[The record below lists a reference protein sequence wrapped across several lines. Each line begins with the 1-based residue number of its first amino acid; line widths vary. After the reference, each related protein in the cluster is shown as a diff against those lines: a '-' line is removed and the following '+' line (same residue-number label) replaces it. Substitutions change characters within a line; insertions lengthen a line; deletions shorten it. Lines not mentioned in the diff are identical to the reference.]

1 MRKVIYSINQS
12 LDGNCDHTK
21 FAPDDELMAHYTRQM
36 RDVDTLAYGRKLY
49 ELMVPYWPAMAKE
62 RGEATQADY
71 EFAQAF
77 AAIPHL
83 VVFSRTLRAVEPAN
97 ARLVKTDAAAE
108 IARMKGQDGGDIHI
122 SGIDLAS
129 QLIEAGLVDL
139 VIVYKID
146 RLSRSL
152 LDFARVMERLTK
164 HGTGLVSVTQ
174 NFSTADAMGRLTL
187 NMLMSFAEFERSMIA
202 ERTRDKIVAARR
214 KGLDGRPCAARLR
227 RRREAAGDQ
236 RARGRGGPRAV

>member
-129 QLIEAGLVDL
+129 QLIEAGLVDEFRIVVTP
-139 VIVYKID
+139 VIAGD
-146 RLSRSL
+146 GPR
-152 LDFARVMERLTK
+152 
-164 HGTGLVSVTQ
+164 VTQ
-174 NFSTADAMGRLTL
+174 GLALPESLALRLLESNT
-187 NMLMSFAEFERSMIA
+187 FRSGA
-202 ERTRDKIVAARR
+202 VA
-214 KGLDGRPCAARLR
+214 LR
-227 RRREAAGDQ
+227 YGKS
-236 RARGRGGPRAV
+236 